1 MSSFLETQGGHL
13 GIIQCTTES
22 DPEANL
28 TLWRG
33 QEVIACTWGCPAA
46 PNPRVHATLS
56 YNSLKVEIREVVL
69 EDEGTYVC
77 WAGNP
82 QGNASAAVDFRAES
96 ECGGGAM
103 HRIQPGA
110 IHPRSVWENPGR
122 GEGGE
127 GMPGKEA
134 SSGGQGRW
142 WQKNRMSRKRPHA
155 REIQGIEQRLSRKSC
170 CAAVAWC

>member
-1 MSSFLETQGGHL
+1 MSSFLETQSGHL
-13 GIIQCTTES
+13 GIIQCTVES

-33 QEVIACTWGCPAA
+33 EEVIACTWGCPTA

-82 QGNASAAVDFRAES
+82 QGNASAAMDFRAES
-96 ECGGGAM
+96 ECGEGVVG
-103 HRIQPGA
+103 RIEPDGT
-110 IHPRSVWENPGR
+110 HLRSTWENPGR
-122 GEGGE
+122 REAGK
-127 GMPGKEA
+127 GMPGKET
-134 SSGGQGRW
+134 SSGDQGRW
-142 WQKNRMSRKRPHA
+142 WQKDRMSRSRSYA
-155 REIQGIEQRLSRKSC
+155 REIQGVKQHLSQKSC
-170 CAAVAWC
+170 HAQVARC